1 LHFSDLNG
9 YVGRDKTIAG
19 LEERYYWPQLKRDA
33 GKFVQRCPVCQK
45 FKGQSQN
52 SGLYM
57 PLTIPNAPWDDI
69 SMDLVL
75 GLPRTQRG
83 SDAVLVVGDR
93 FSKMLHFIPCQK
105 TTDAH
110 HIAKLF
116 FTEIIRLHGVPLSIT
131 SNRDSK
137 ILAAFWITLWKR
149 FGTTLKFSSTIHPQT
164 DGQTEVVN
172 QSLRNLIRCICG
184 NNKG

>member
-1 LHFSDLNG
+1 LVQNGYLFKESSLCILRSSLRDKLLRELHSSDLNG

-69 SMDLVL
+69 SMDFVL
-75 GLPRTQRG
+75 GLPRTSERQ
-83 SDAVLVVGDR
+83 
-93 FSKMLHFIPCQK
+93 
-105 TTDAH
+105 
-110 HIAKLF
+110 
-116 FTEIIRLHGVPLSIT
+116 
-131 SNRDSK
+131 
-137 ILAAFWITLWKR
+137 
-149 FGTTLKFSSTIHPQT
+149 
-164 DGQTEVVN
+164 
-172 QSLRNLIRCICG
+172 
-184 NNKG
+184 